1 MNLPGTHVCSTQ
13 KRRGGSCGWE
23 PKAKCKQFGDVFHKA
38 SQEIPW
44 VEHPVTMVGSA
55 CILILA
61 FPLPLFFPVILH
73 SCFLGPHS
81 LINTRTSAVF
91 SDSAFRGIQG
101 KTTHYKMILLSW
113 KCFHRTKS
121 RKRKTKGARNTN
133 VLTEMQDHSLE

>member
-1 MNLPGTHVCSTQ
+1 MCVQPRSAGEAAV
-13 KRRGGSCGWE
+13 GGSQRQNANSLETYFIKLLKRSRGL
-23 PKAKCKQFGDVFHKA
+23 
-38 SQEIPW
+38 
-44 VEHPVTMVGSA
+44 EHPVTMVGSA

-101 KTTHYKMILLSW
+101 KMTHYKMILLSW

-121 RKRKTKGARNTN
+121 RKREMKGARNMD
-133 VLTEMQDHSLE
+133 VLTEMQDHSPE